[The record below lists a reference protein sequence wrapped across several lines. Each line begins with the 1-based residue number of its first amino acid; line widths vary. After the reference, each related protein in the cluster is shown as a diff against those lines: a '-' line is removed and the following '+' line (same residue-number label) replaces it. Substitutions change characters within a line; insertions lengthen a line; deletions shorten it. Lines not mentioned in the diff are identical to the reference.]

1 MCKTNLI
8 YLTLFCYL
16 IALLI
21 NDNKVTPS
29 KTIDSQFESS
39 QSYLKDEIK
48 KTDAVN
54 GTFKNWEKDTF
65 ELRCNT
71 YDANNFLLAR
81 CWNSISVARFCQ
93 NFVIWQFF
101 KKGFSNFLRVHLVF
115 SKIMNFL
122 WQIIFTFWEI
132 FMMLNGQIFQKCSNH
147 LVTLYLMSFAVSF
160 NGVLMSCPLPK

>member
-54 GTFKNWEKDTF
+54 GTFKN
-65 ELRCNT
+65 
-71 YDANNFLLAR
+71 
-81 CWNSISVARFCQ
+81 
-93 NFVIWQFF
+93 
-101 KKGFSNFLRVHLVF
+101 
-115 SKIMNFL
+115 
-122 WQIIFTFWEI
+122 
-132 FMMLNGQIFQKCSNH
+132 
-147 LVTLYLMSFAVSF
+147 
-160 NGVLMSCPLPK
+160 